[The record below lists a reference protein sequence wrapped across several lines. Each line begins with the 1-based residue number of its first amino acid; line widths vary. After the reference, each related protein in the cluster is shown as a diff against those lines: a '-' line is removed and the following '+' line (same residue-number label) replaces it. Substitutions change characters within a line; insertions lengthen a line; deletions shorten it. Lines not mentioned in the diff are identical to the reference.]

1 MSQMSEN
8 KGWSYADIQAYA
20 EEVRVKLEEVEC
32 KILEAEVTPDAP
44 GQLDLW
50 IRADVD
56 YDRIPGDLVLG
67 AIEGVWGGLCA
78 AHGSDGRFRTGRLLL
93 PFHSAEEHFT
103 RRVNVY
109 ITGREGRWR
118 PHTPLPWPKHKPAI
132 TSSRGGMFKKINGPH
147 NGDLVVGLSE
157 TDYQHARKAVHATD
171 GLDIP
176 DDFPSG
182 GMMDMVVCFRALLTR
197 AKSRSVQADADL
209 IAAAEAIV
217 DRFPAA
223 TQSALLRRIAERNK
237 PENRHADGQKR

>member
-20 EEVRVKLEEVEC
+20 EEIRGKLEGVGC

-50 IRADVD
+50 IRADAD

-67 AIEGVWGGLCA
+67 AVEGVWGGLCDA
-78 AHGSDGRFRTGRLLL
+78 YGSDGRFRTGRLLL
-93 PFHSAEEHFT
+93 PFHSSEERFT

-118 PHTPLPWPKHKPAI
+118 PHTPPPWPEHKPAI
-132 TSSRGGMFKKINGPH
+132 VSKHGGVLKTGRGPH
-147 NGDLVVGLSE
+147 DGDLVVGLSE
-157 TDYQHARKAVHATD
+157 TDYRHARKVVHAMD

-197 AKSRSVQADADL
+197 VRSESEPPDADL

-217 DRFPAA
+217 GRFPAA

-237 PENRHADGQKR
+237 PEDRHADGQER